1 MQQCQHWLCGTPA
14 VCSPTSRQ
22 WVSLLLG
29 FLSEE
34 ASVEVKM
41 QEPEL
46 IAKTLRAVLHP
57 FKSGVPLSELQSEY
71 KSLTG
76 EWIPFRHLGYGTL
89 EGYLESIPGVVRMEG
104 SKMGEVICH
113 AVACSETEPIAQLV
127 ARQRSSKRKTGRQVN
142 CQMRLK
148 NTSPVKLAGK
158 PKGTLRQPRS
168 LSVPEEGSKRP
179 VPRLPRSRGVACGV
193 VKPTVESARLALS
206 PAAGSGSPKETP
218 MQRHVTVVNR
228 PEKRLT
234 VPPRFQKELQVHL
247 SRSSSIDSNDNL
259 NTSTAETHTVASG
272 PSAAPVSEVQG
283 RIKEILSKC
292 SSGVWVSKMPQ
303 IYREMYWEELST
315 AVLRQ
320 LENWPHVC
328 TVEKVHRG
336 DQMDGLLYPAKKIT
350 PIAKSDTEQHKASQ
364 NVTSSKA
371 DPLLKPNMESTP
383 ASLSSDFKQKI
394 VNILLKYSSGLWANA
409 LPKLY
414 QDTYQLK
421 FPEDVLNNLELLSD
435 ICIVDYVSEVP
446 KKAIL
451 YAKPQRCIDANLN
464 VTERVQRH
472 GAMKATAEQQYEESK
487 DHYPENITVPP
498 LTIPSEGSVSIMVL
512 ELKNTN
518 EVLIRYVGKDYSSAQ
533 EQMED
538 DMKAYY
544 SQNSKV
550 SLAQSLS
557 VGQLVA
563 VHAEED
569 AWLRARIISL
579 EDNRIKVCYVDH
591 GFSDFVESNS
601 LYKLQKQFHSL
612 PFQAAKC
619 KLAGL
624 EVFCDDPVLVKAV
637 ESQTCSKIF
646 AVEILE
652 KSDVPLLVLYDT
664 SGEDDIN
671 INATCLKALYDKSLE
686 LHLQVDALYT
696 HVRVTSVFSDG
707 SLYCQVPS
715 KGMSRLSEILQKL
728 EDYFHYKTSE
738 FNVSLPFCGK
748 ICLFPS
754 KGKWARV
761 EIRIIHTRR
770 ALDVQFMDTGTV
782 ATVKVSELKE
792 IPPQFLREVIA
803 IPPQALKCCLADLP
817 PNTGMWTPDAVLWLR
832 DTVMNCPEFSM
843 KVVKQDGSKGIVH
856 VYLFAPENFPD
867 MDHSINR
874 QIKNADLW
882 RHQKDVF
889 LSVTPSGTS
898 STKGTSDAVSAL
910 WLTSG
915 KLEKSLS
922 DSPREP
928 SSAVAMADMPP
939 PLPLLRTGELMDVYV
954 SVACHPGHFIIQPW
968 KELHNLEALMEEML
982 LYYSRAEEKPVN
994 IEKNKLYAAK
1004 IENQWYRVI
1013 IKGILRNGFLSVY
1026 ELDYGKHEF
1035 VSVEKVRPLVD
1046 AFRKLPFQAITAQ
1059 LAGVKSQQWSEEASI
1074 VFRNLVEKKPLVA
1087 QIQAV
1092 NESTNS
1098 WDRKIVTF
1106 LVDTSLPDTDI
1117 WIHDFVSESLVEFSK
1132 DD

>member
-1 MQQCQHWLCGTPA
+1 MHLW
-14 VCSPTSRQ
+14 
-22 WVSLLLG
+22 
-29 FLSEE
+29 
-34 ASVEVKM
+34 VKM

-57 FKSGVPLSELQSEY
+57 FKNGIPLSELQGEY

-76 EWIPFRHLGYGTL
+76 EWIPFRHLGHGTL

-104 SKMGEVICH
+104 NKIGEVICH
-113 AVACSETEPIAQLV
+113 AVACSETVPIAQLV
-127 ARQRSSKRKTGRQVN
+127 ARQRSSKRKMGRQVN

-148 NTSPVKLAGK
+148 NTSPVTLAGK

-168 LSVPEEGSKRP
+168 LSMPEEGSKRP
-179 VPRLPRSRGVACGV
+179 VPRPPRGRGVACGV
-193 VKPTVESARLALS
+193 VKPSMESARPALP
-206 PAAGSGSPKETP
+206 PATGSGPPKEIP

-228 PEKRLT
+228 SEKRLT

-259 NTSTAETHTVASG
+259 NTSIAETHTVASG
-272 PSAAPVSEVQG
+272 PSAAHVNEVQS

-336 DQMDGLLYPAKKIT
+336 DQMDGLLYPAKKIP
-350 PIAKSDTEQHKASQ
+350 PIAKSDTEQEKASE
-364 NVTSSKA
+364 NVTSSKV
-371 DPLLKPNMESTP
+371 DPLLKPNIDTRP
-383 ASLSSDFKQKI
+383 GSLSSDFKQKV

-414 QDTYQLK
+414 QDTYQVK
-421 FPEDVLNNLELLSD
+421 FPEDILNNLELLSD
-435 ICIVDYVSEVP
+435 VCVVDYVSEVP
-446 KKAIL
+446 RKAIL
-451 YAKPQRCIDANLN
+451 YAKPQRRIDENLN
-464 VTERVQRH
+464 VTEKVQRH
-472 GAMKATAEQQYEESK
+472 DGVKATAEQQCEESK
-487 DHYPENITVPP
+487 DQYPENITVPP
-498 LTIPSEGSVSIMVL
+498 LIIPSEGSVSVMVL

-544 SQNSKV
+544 SQNSTA

-569 AWLRARIISL
+569 AWLRARVISL

-591 GFSDFVESNS
+591 GFSEFVESNS
-601 LYKLQKQFHSL
+601 VYKLQKQFNSL

-624 EVFCDDPVLVKAV
+624 EVFCDDPVLVKTV

-652 KSDVPLLVLYDT
+652 KSDIPLLILYDT

-671 INATCLKALYDKSLE
+671 INATCLKALYDKSLA

-696 HVRVTSVFSDG
+696 NVRVTSVFSDG

-715 KGMSRLSEILQKL
+715 KGLSRLSEILQKL
-728 EDYFHYKTSE
+728 EDYFHYKTSD

-782 ATVKVSELKE
+782 ATVKVSELRE

-803 IPPQALKCCLADLP
+803 IPPQAIKCCLADLP

-843 KVVKQDGSKGIVH
+843 KVVKQDDSKGIAH

-882 RHQKDVF
+882 KHQKDVF
-889 LSVTPSGTS
+889 LSVSPSGTS
-898 STKGTSDAVSAL
+898 STKVTSDAVSAQQ
-910 WLTSG
+910 LTSG
-915 KLEKSLS
+915 RLEKSVS
-922 DSPREP
+922 DSAREP
-928 SSAVAMADMPP
+928 SSAVSTIDMPP
-939 PLPLLRTGELMDVYV
+939 PLPLSKTGELMDVYV
-954 SVACHPGHFIIQPW
+954 SVACHPGHFIVQPW
-968 KELHNLEALMEEML
+968 KELHNLEALMEEMI

-1013 IKGILRNGFLSVY
+1013 IKSILRNGFLSVY

-1035 VSVEKVRPLVD
+1035 VSIEKVQPLMD
-1046 AFRKLPFQAITAQ
+1046 TFRKLPFQAITAQ

-1117 WIHDFVSESLVEFSK
+1117 WIHDFVSQSLVEFSK

>member
-1 MQQCQHWLCGTPA
+1 
-14 VCSPTSRQ
+14 
-22 WVSLLLG
+22 
-29 FLSEE
+29 SE
-34 ASVEVKM
+34 K
-41 QEPEL
+41 
-46 IAKTLRAVLHP
+46 K
-57 FKSGVPLSELQSEY
+57 
-71 KSLTG
+71 
-76 EWIPFRHLGYGTL
+76 
-89 EGYLESIPGVVRMEG
+89 
-104 SKMGEVICH
+104 
-113 AVACSETEPIAQLV
+113 
-127 ARQRSSKRKTGRQVN
+127 
-142 CQMRLK
+142 
-148 NTSPVKLAGK
+148 
-158 PKGTLRQPRS
+158 
-168 LSVPEEGSKRP
+168 
-179 VPRLPRSRGVACGV
+179 
-193 VKPTVESARLALS
+193 
-206 PAAGSGSPKETP
+206 
-218 MQRHVTVVNR
+218 
-228 PEKRLT
+228 LT
-234 VPPRFQKELQVHL
+234 VSPRFQKELQVHL
-247 SRSSSIDSNDNL
+247 SRSSSTDSNDNL
-259 NTSTAETHTVASG
+259 NTSFMETRAVASG
-272 PSAAPVSEVQG
+272 PSAANISEVQS
-283 RIKEILSKC
+283 RIKKILNKC
-292 SSGVWVSKMPQ
+292 SGGVCLSKMPQ
-303 IYREMYWEELST
+303 MYWEMFQEELNTS
-315 AVLRQ
+315 VLHQ

-336 DQMDGLLYPAKKIT
+336 DPMQGLLYPARKT
-350 PIAKSDTEQHKASQ
+350 PPTAKSDTEQEKASQ

-371 DPLLKPNMESTP
+371 DPLLKPNMETMP
-383 ASLSSDFKQKI
+383 ASLSSDFKQKV
-394 VNILLKYSSGLWANA
+394 VNILLKYSNGLWANA

-414 QDTYQLK
+414 QDTYQVK
-421 FPEDVLNNLELLSD
+421 FPDDILNHLELLSD
-435 ICIVDYVSEVP
+435 VCVVDLSANR
-446 KKAIL
+446 KAIL
-451 YAKPQRCIDANLN
+451 YPKPQKRVDENLN
-464 VTERVQRH
+464 VTERVHRN
-472 GAMKATAEQQYEESK
+472 GNVRAAAEQHHEESK
-487 DHYPENITVPP
+487 NQYPENITVPP
-498 LTIPSEGSVSIMVL
+498 LIIPSEGSVSVMVI

-544 SQNSKV
+544 SQNSTV

-591 GFSDFVESNS
+591 GFNEFVESNS
-601 LYKLQKQFHSL
+601 VYKLQKQFHLL

-624 EVFCDDPVLVKAV
+624 EDFCDDPVLVKTV

-652 KSDVPLLVLYDT
+652 KSDIPLLVLYDT

-696 HVRVTSVFSDG
+696 NVRVTSVFSDG

-715 KGMSRLSEILQKL
+715 KGLSRLSEILQKV
-728 EDYFHYKTSE
+728 EDFFHYKTRASE

-770 ALDVQFMDTGTV
+770 ALDVQFVDTGTV
-782 ATVKVSELKE
+782 ATVKVSELRE

-803 IPPQALKCCLADLP
+803 IPPQAIKCCLADLP
-817 PNTGMWTPDAVLWLR
+817 PNTGMWTPDAVLCLR
-832 DTVMNCPEFSM
+832 DTVINYPEFSM
-843 KVVKQDGSKGIVH
+843 KVVKQDGSKGIAH
-856 VYLFAPENFPD
+856 IYLFAPENFPD

-882 RHQKDVF
+882 KHQKDVF

-898 STKGTSDAVSAL
+898 STKVTSDAVSAL
-910 WLTSG
+910 QLTSG
-915 KLEKSLS
+915 KLEKGFS
-922 DSPREP
+922 DSAREP
-928 SSAVAMADMPP
+928 ISAASATEMPP
-939 PLPLLRTGELMDVYV
+939 PLPLLKTGELMDVYV
-954 SVACHPGHFIIQPW
+954 SVACHPGHFIVQPW
-968 KELHNLEALMEEML
+968 KELHNLEALMEEMI
-982 LYYSRAEEKPVN
+982 LYYSRAEEKLVN
-994 IEKNKLYAAK
+994 VEKNKLYAAK
-1004 IENQWYRVI
+1004 IGNQWYRVI

-1035 VSVEKVRPLVD
+1035 VSIEKVQPLMD

-1059 LAGVKSQQWSEEASI
+1059 LAGVENQQWSEEASI

-1092 NESTNS
+1092 NESTNP
-1098 WDRKIVTF
+1098 WDRKVVTF
-1106 LVDTSLPDTDI
+1106 LVDTSLPDTDV

>member
-1 MQQCQHWLCGTPA
+1 
-14 VCSPTSRQ
+14 
-22 WVSLLLG
+22 
-29 FLSEE
+29 
-34 ASVEVKM
+34 M

-57 FKSGVPLSELQSEY
+57 FKSGVPLSELQGEY

-168 LSVPEEGSKRP
+168 LNVPEEGSKRP
-179 VPRLPRSRGVACGV
+179 VPRLPRGRGVAGGM
-193 VKPTVESARLALS
+193 VKPSAESARLALS
-206 PAAGSGSPKETP
+206 PAAGSGPPKEMP

-247 SRSSSIDSNDNL
+247 SRSSSVDSNDNL
-259 NTSTAETHTVASG
+259 NTSTAETHTVDSG
-272 PSAAPVSEVQG
+272 PSAAPVNEVQG

-336 DQMDGLLYPAKKIT
+336 DQVDGLLYPAEKIT
-350 PIAKSDTEQHKASQ
+350 PIAKSDTEQHKESQ

-371 DPLLKPNMESTP
+371 YPLLKPSMESTP

-414 QDTYQLK
+414 QDTYQVK
-421 FPEDVLNNLELLSD
+421 FPEDILNNLELLSD

-451 YAKPQRCIDANLN
+451 YAKPQRYIDANLN

-472 GAMKATAEQQYEESK
+472 GGVKATAEQQYEESK
-487 DHYPENITVPP
+487 DHYPENTTVPP

-569 AWLRARIISL
+569 AWLRARIIFL

-601 LYKLQKQFHSL
+601 VYKLQKQFHSL

-637 ESQTCSKIF
+637 ELQTCSKIF

-671 INATCLKALYDKSLE
+671 INATCLKSLYDKSLE

-728 EDYFHYKTSE
+728 EDYFRYKTSE

-782 ATVKVSELKE
+782 ATVKVSELRE

-803 IPPQALKCCLADLP
+803 VPPQALKCCLADLP
-817 PNTGMWTPDAVLWLR
+817 PDTGMWTPDAVLWLR

-843 KVVKQDGSKGIVH
+843 KVVKQDGSKGIAH
-856 VYLFAPENFPD
+856 VYLFAPENFPG

-898 STKGTSDAVSAL
+898 SPKVTSDAVSTL
-910 WLTSG
+910 RVTSG
-915 KLEKSLS
+915 RLEKSFS

-928 SSAVAMADMPP
+928 SSAVSVTDMPP
-939 PLPLLRTGELMDVYV
+939 PLPLLKTGELMDVYV

-1004 IENQWYRVI
+1004 IENQWYRVV

-1046 AFRKLPFQAITAQ
+1046 TFRKLPFQAITAQ

>member
-1 MQQCQHWLCGTPA
+1 VGWRRALLTA
-14 VCSPTSRQ
+14 TSAN
-22 WVSLLLG
+22 SL
-29 FLSEE
+29 
-34 ASVEVKM
+34 
-41 QEPEL
+41 
-46 IAKTLRAVLHP
+46 
-57 FKSGVPLSELQSEY
+57 
-71 KSLTG
+71 
-76 EWIPFRHLGYGTL
+76 
-89 EGYLESIPGVVRMEG
+89 
-104 SKMGEVICH
+104 
-113 AVACSETEPIAQLV
+113 
-127 ARQRSSKRKTGRQVN
+127 
-142 CQMRLK
+142 
-148 NTSPVKLAGK
+148 GK
-158 PKGTLRQPRS
+158 PKGTLRQPRP
-168 LSVPEEGSKRP
+168 LSMPEEGSKRP
-179 VPRLPRSRGVACGV
+179 VPRPPRGRGVACGV
-193 VKPTVESARLALS
+193 VKPSTESARSALL
-206 PAAGSGSPKETP
+206 PAAGSGPSKEVP

-228 PEKRLT
+228 SVCERVSEKRLT

-259 NTSTAETHTVASG
+259 NTSIVETHTVASG
-272 PSAAPVSEVQG
+272 PSAAHINEVQS
-283 RIKEILSKC
+283 RIKELLSKC

-303 IYREMYWEELST
+303 IYREMYWEELNT

-336 DQMDGLLYPAKKIT
+336 DQMDGLLYPAKKIPPT
-350 PIAKSDTEQHKASQ
+350 AKSDIDQEKASQ
-364 NVTSSKA
+364 NATSSKV
-371 DPLLKPNMESTP
+371 DPLLKPDVETTP
-383 ASLSSDFKQKI
+383 ALLSSDFKQKV
-394 VNILLKYSSGLWANA
+394 VNILVKYSSGLWANA

-414 QDTYQLK
+414 EDTYRVK
-421 FPEDVLNNLELLSD
+421 FPEDILNNLDLLSD
-435 ICIVDYVSEVP
+435 VCIVDYVSEVP
-446 KKAIL
+446 RKAIL
-451 YAKPQRCIDANLN
+451 YAKPQIDENLN
-464 VTERVQRH
+464 VTENVQRRD
-472 GAMKATAEQQYEESK
+472 GVKATAEQQYEKSK
-487 DHYPENITVPP
+487 DQYPENITVPP
-498 LTIPSEGSVSIMVL
+498 LIIPSEGSVSVMVL

-518 EVLIRYVGKDYSSAQ
+518 ELHPNSYGVFFVKYCRYVGKDYSCAQ
-533 EQMED
+533 EKMED

-544 SQNSKV
+544 SQNSTV
-550 SLAQSLS
+550 SLAQSLR

-579 EDNRIKVCYVDH
+579 EDNRIKA
-591 GFSDFVESNS
+591 SNYFFWHLEKDLKQS
-601 LYKLQKQFHSL
+601 CNSVYKLQKQFTLL

-624 EVFCDDPVLVKAV
+624 EVFCDDPVLVKTV
-637 ESQTCSKIF
+637 ESQTWSKIF

-652 KSDVPLLVLYDT
+652 KSDIPLLVLYDT

-696 HVRVTSVFSDG
+696 NVRVTSVFSDG

-715 KGMSRLSEILQKL
+715 KGLSRLSEVLQKL
-728 EDYFHYKTSE
+728 EDYFHCKQTSE

-782 ATVKVSELKE
+782 GTVKVSELRE

-803 IPPQALKCCLADLP
+803 IPPQAIKCCLADLP

-843 KVVKQDGSKGIVH
+843 KVNSKQDGSKGIAH
-856 VYLFAPENFPD
+856 IYLFAAENFPD
-867 MDHSINR
+867 MDHSVNR

-882 RHQKDVF
+882 KHQKDVF

-898 STKGTSDAVSAL
+898 STKVTSDAVSAL
-910 WLTSG
+910 RLTSG
-915 KLEKSLS
+915 RLEKNFS
-922 DSPREP
+922 DSAREP
-928 SSAVAMADMPP
+928 SSAVSTIDMPP
-939 PLPLLRTGELMDVYV
+939 PLPLSKTGELMDVYV
-954 SVACHPGHFIIQPW
+954 SVACHPGHFIVQPW
-968 KELHNLEALMEEML
+968 KELHNLEALMEEMI
-982 LYYSRAEEKPVN
+982 LYYSRADEKPVN

-1035 VSVEKVRPLVD
+1035 VSIEKVQPLMD
-1046 AFRKLPFQAITAQ
+1046 TFRKLPFQAVTAQ

-1098 WDRKIVTF
+1098 WDRKIETF

-1117 WIHDFVSESLVEFSK
+1117 WIHDFVSQSLVEFSK

>member
-1 MQQCQHWLCGTPA
+1 
-14 VCSPTSRQ
+14 S
-22 WVSLLLG
+22 
-29 FLSEE
+29 
-34 ASVEVKM
+34 
-41 QEPEL
+41 
-46 IAKTLRAVLHP
+46 
-57 FKSGVPLSELQSEY
+57 
-71 KSLTG
+71 
-76 EWIPFRHLGYGTL
+76 
-89 EGYLESIPGVVRMEG
+89 
-104 SKMGEVICH
+104 
-113 AVACSETEPIAQLV
+113 
-127 ARQRSSKRKTGRQVN
+127 
-142 CQMRLK
+142 
-148 NTSPVKLAGK
+148 
-158 PKGTLRQPRS
+158 
-168 LSVPEEGSKRP
+168 
-179 VPRLPRSRGVACGV
+179 
-193 VKPTVESARLALS
+193 
-206 PAAGSGSPKETP
+206 
-218 MQRHVTVVNR
+218 
-228 PEKRLT
+228 EKRLT

-247 SRSSSIDSNDNL
+247 SRSSSVDSNDNL
-259 NTSTAETHTVASG
+259 NTSVAESHTAAPG
-272 PSAAPVSEVQG
+272 PSAATISEVQS

-292 SSGVWVSKMPQ
+292 SSGVWMSKMPQ
-303 IYREMYWEELST
+303 VYREMYWEELST
-315 AVLRQ
+315 TVLRQ

-336 DQMDGLLYPAKKIT
+336 DQMDGLLYPAKKI
-350 PIAKSDTEQHKASQ
+350 PPVAKSDTEQEKASQ

-371 DPLLKPNMESTP
+371 DPLLKPATGTTP
-383 ASLSSDFKQKI
+383 ASLSSDFKQKV

-414 QDTYQLK
+414 QDTYQVK
-421 FPEDVLNNLELLSD
+421 FPEDILNNLELLSD
-435 ICIVDYVSEVP
+435 VCVVDYVSEVP
-446 KKAIL
+446 RKAIL
-451 YAKPQRCIDANLN
+451 YAKPQRRVDESLN
-464 VTERVQRH
+464 VAEKVQRH
-472 GAMKATAEQQYEESK
+472 DGVKAAAEQQFEESK
-487 DHYPENITVPP
+487 DQYPENITVPP
-498 LTIPSEGSVSIMVL
+498 LIIPSEGSVSVMVL

-518 EVLIRYVGKDYSSAQ
+518 ELHPNCCVFGVFLFVKHCRYVGKDYSSAQ

-544 SQNSKV
+544 TQNSAV

-579 EDNRIKVCYVDH
+579 EDDRIKASNYYFWQMEKGLKQSCQFLNVYYVDH
-591 GFSDFVESNS
+591 GFSEFVESNS
-601 LYKLQKQFHSL
+601 VYRLQKQFYLL

-624 EVFCDDPVLVKAV
+624 EVFCDDPALVKTV

-652 KSDVPLLVLYDT
+652 KSDIPLLVLYDT

-686 LHLQVDALYT
+686 LHLQVDSLYT
-696 HVRVTSVFSDG
+696 NVRVTSVFSDG

-715 KGMSRLSEILQKL
+715 KGLSRLSEIVQKI
-728 EDYFHYKTSE
+728 EDYFHYKQASE
-738 FNVSLPFCGK
+738 FNISLPFCGK

-782 ATVKVSELKE
+782 ATVKVSELRE

-803 IPPQALKCCLADLP
+803 IPPQAIKCCLADLP

-843 KVVKQDGSKGIVH
+843 KVVKQDGSKGIAH
-856 VYLFAPENFPD
+856 IYLFAPENFPD
-867 MDHSINR
+867 MERSVNR

-882 RHQKDVF
+882 KHQKDVF

-898 STKGTSDAVSAL
+898 STKVASDAVSPL
-910 WLTSG
+910 RLTSG
-915 KLEKSLS
+915 KLEKNFS
-922 DSPREP
+922 DSAKEP
-928 SSAVAMADMPP
+928 SSAASTTDMPP
-939 PLPLLRTGELMDVYV
+939 PLPLSKTGELMDVYV
-954 SVACHPGHFIIQPW
+954 SVACHPGHFTVQPW
-968 KELHNLEALMEEML
+968 KELHNLEALMEEMI

-994 IEKNKLYAAK
+994 VEKNKLYAAK
-1004 IENQWYRVI
+1004 IGNQWYRVI
-1013 IKGILRNGFLSVY
+1013 IKGILKNGLLSVY
-1026 ELDYGKHEF
+1026 ELDYGKHEL
-1035 VSVEKVRPLVD
+1035 VSIEKVQPLMD
-1046 AFRKLPFQAITAQ
+1046 TFRKLPFQAITAQ
-1059 LAGVKSQQWSEEASI
+1059 LAGVKNQQWSEEASI

-1106 LVDTSLPDTDI
+1106 LVDTSLPETDI
-1117 WIHDFVSESLVEFSK
+1117 WIHDFVSQSLVEFSK

>member
-1 MQQCQHWLCGTPA
+1 
-14 VCSPTSRQ
+14 
-22 WVSLLLG
+22 
-29 FLSEE
+29 
-34 ASVEVKM
+34 M

-46 IAKTLRAVLHP
+46 IAKTLRAVLTP
-57 FKSGVPLSELQSEY
+57 FKSGIPLSELQGEY
-71 KSLTG
+71 KSVTG
-76 EWIPFRHLGYGTL
+76 EWIPFRHLGHGTL
-89 EGYLESIPGVVRMEG
+89 EGYLESIPEVVRMEEN
-104 SKMGEVICH
+104 KTGEVICH
-113 AVACSETEPIAQLV
+113 AVACSETVRIAQLV
-127 ARQRSSKRKTGRQVN
+127 AQQRSSKRKTGRQVN

-148 NTSPVKLAGK
+148 NTSPVTLAGK

-179 VPRLPRSRGVACGV
+179 APRPPRSRGVACGV
-193 VKPTVESARLALS
+193 AKPSAESAQSALP
-206 PAAGSGSPKETP
+206 PAAGSGPSKEIP

-259 NTSTAETHTVASG
+259 NTPVAETHTVASR
-272 PSAAPVSEVQG
+272 PSAAHISEVQN
-283 RIKEILSKC
+283 RVKEILSKY

-303 IYREMYWEELST
+303 IYSDMYWEELST
-315 AVLRQ
+315 AVLCQ

-328 TVEKVHRG
+328 RVEKVHRG
-336 DQMDGLLYPAKKIT
+336 DQLDRLLYPAVKT
-350 PIAKSDTEQHKASQ
+350 PAKPKSDTYQEKAPQ
-364 NVTSSKA
+364 NVTSSKV
-371 DPLLKPNMESTP
+371 DPLLKPNTETMP
-383 ASLSSDFKQKI
+383 ASLSSDFKQKV
-394 VNILLKYSSGLWANA
+394 VNILLKYSNGLWANA

-414 QDTYQLK
+414 QDTYQAK
-421 FPEDVLNNLELLSD
+421 FPEDILNNLELLSD
-435 ICIVDYVSEVP
+435 VCIVDYVSEVP
-446 KKAIL
+446 RKAIL
-451 YAKPQRCIDANLN
+451 YAKPQRRTEENLI
-464 VTERVQRH
+464 VTEKVQRH
-472 GAMKATAEQQYEESK
+472 DGVKAAAELQYEESK
-487 DHYPENITVPP
+487 DQYPENITVPP
-498 LTIPSEGSVSIMVL
+498 LIIPSEGSVSVMVL

-538 DMKAYY
+538 DMKAFY
-544 SQNSKV
+544 SQNSTV
-550 SLAQSLS
+550 SRAQSLS
-557 VGQLVA
+557 IGQFVA

-569 AWLRARIISL
+569 AWLRARILSL
-579 EDNRIKVCYVDH
+579 EDNRVKVCYVDH
-591 GFSDFVESNS
+591 GFTEFVESNS
-601 LYKLQKQFHSL
+601 VYKLQKQFHSL

-624 EVFCDDPVLVKAV
+624 EVFCDDPVLVKTV

-646 AVEILE
+646 AVEMLE
-652 KSDVPLLVLYDT
+652 KSDIPRLVLYDT

-696 HVRVTSVFSDG
+696 NVRVTSVFSDG

-715 KGMSRLSEILQKL
+715 KGLSRLSEILQKL
-728 EDYFHYKTSE
+728 EDYFHYKTPE
-738 FNVSLPFCGK
+738 LNVSLPFCGK

-803 IPPQALKCCLADLP
+803 IPPQAIKCCLADLP

-832 DTVMNCPEFSM
+832 GTVMNCPEFSM
-843 KVVKQDGSKGIVH
+843 KVAKQDGSKGITH
-856 VYLFAPENFPD
+856 IYLFAPENFPD

-874 QIKNADLW
+874 QIKKADLW
-882 RHQKDVF
+882 KHQKDVF
-889 LSVTPSGTS
+889 LSAAPSGTT

-910 WLTSG
+910 QLSSG
-915 KLEKSLS
+915 RLEKSFS
-922 DSPREP
+922 DSAREP
-928 SSAVAMADMPP
+928 SSAVSSIDMPP
-939 PLPLLRTGELMDVYV
+939 PLPLSKTGELMDVYV
-954 SVACHPGHFIIQPW
+954 SVACHPGHFIVQPW
-968 KELHNLEALMEEML
+968 KELHNLEALMEEMIL
-982 LYYSRAEEKPVN
+982 HYSRAEEKPVN

-1035 VSVEKVRPLVD
+1035 VSIEKVQPLTD
-1046 AFRKLPFQAITAQ
+1046 TFRKLPFQAIAAQ

-1106 LVDTSLPDTDI
+1106 LVDTSHPDTDI
-1117 WIHDFVSESLVEFSK
+1117 WIHDFVSQSFVEFSK
-1132 DD
+1132 DA

>member
-1 MQQCQHWLCGTPA
+1 LSHHGFKRSCKFTCPEALPQIQM
-14 VCSPTSRQ
+14 VCLPIKKI
-22 WVSLLLG
+22 
-29 FLSEE
+29 F
-34 ASVEVKM
+34 
-41 QEPEL
+41 
-46 IAKTLRAVLHP
+46 
-57 FKSGVPLSELQSEY
+57 FC
-71 KSLTG
+71 LT
-76 EWIPFRHLGYGTL
+76 
-89 EGYLESIPGVVRMEG
+89 
-104 SKMGEVICH
+104 
-113 AVACSETEPIAQLV
+113 
-127 ARQRSSKRKTGRQVN
+127 
-142 CQMRLK
+142 
-148 NTSPVKLAGK
+148 
-158 PKGTLRQPRS
+158 
-168 LSVPEEGSKRP
+168 
-179 VPRLPRSRGVACGV
+179 
-193 VKPTVESARLALS
+193 
-206 PAAGSGSPKETP
+206 
-218 MQRHVTVVNR
+218 
-228 PEKRLT
+228 
-234 VPPRFQKELQVHL
+234 
-247 SRSSSIDSNDNL
+247 DNL
-259 NTSTAETHTVASG
+259 NISVAETHTVASG
-272 PSAAPVSEVQG
+272 PSSAHVNEVQS

-328 TVEKVHRG
+328 TVEKVRRG
-336 DQMDGLLYPAKKIT
+336 DQMDGLLYPAKKT
-350 PIAKSDTEQHKASQ
+350 PVAKSDTEQEKASQ
-364 NVTSSKA
+364 NVTSSKV
-371 DPLLKPNMESTP
+371 DPLLKPNMETTP
-383 ASLSSDFKQKI
+383 ASLSSDFKQKV

-414 QDTYQLK
+414 QDTYQVK
-421 FPEDVLNNLELLSD
+421 FPEDILNNLELLSD
-435 ICIVDYVSEVP
+435 VCIVDYVSEVP
-446 KKAIL
+446 RKAIL
-451 YAKPQRCIDANLN
+451 YAKPQRRVDENLN
-464 VTERVQRH
+464 VTEKVQRH
-472 GAMKATAEQQYEESK
+472 DGVKATAEQQYEESK
-487 DHYPENITVPP
+487 DQYPENITVPP
-498 LTIPSEGSVSIMVL
+498 LIIPSEGSVSVMVL

-518 EVLIRYVGKDYSSAQ
+518 EVLIRQYVGKDYSSAQ

-538 DMKAYY
+538 DMKVYY
-544 SQNSKV
+544 SQNSTA

-579 EDNRIKVCYVDH
+579 EDNRIKASNYFFWHLEKDLKLLHKRYVC
-591 GFSDFVESNS
+591 
-601 LYKLQKQFHSL
+601 LT
-612 PFQAAKC
+612 
-619 KLAGL
+619 GL
-624 EVFCDDPVLVKAV
+624 EVFCDDPVLIKTV

-652 KSDVPLLVLYDT
+652 KSDIPLLVLYDT

-696 HVRVTSVFSDG
+696 NVRVTSVFSDG

-715 KGMSRLSEILQKL
+715 KGLSRLSEILQKL
-728 EDYFHYKTSE
+728 EDYFHYKQTSE
-738 FNVSLPFCGK
+738 FNVLLPFCGK

-782 ATVKVSELKE
+782 ATVKVSELRE

-803 IPPQALKCCLADLP
+803 IPPQAIKCCLADLP

-843 KVVKQDGSKGIVH
+843 KVVKQDGSKGIAH

-867 MDHSINR
+867 MDHSVNR

-882 RHQKDVF
+882 KHQKDVF

-898 STKGTSDAVSAL
+898 SAKVTSDAVSAL
-910 WLTSG
+910 RLTSG
-915 KLEKSLS
+915 RLEKSFS
-922 DSPREP
+922 DSAREP
-928 SSAVAMADMPP
+928 SSAVSTIDMPP
-939 PLPLLRTGELMDVYV
+939 PLPLSKTGELMDVYV
-954 SVACHPGHFIIQPW
+954 SVACHPGHFIVQPW
-968 KELHNLEALMEEML
+968 KELHNLEALMEEMI

-1035 VSVEKVRPLVD
+1035 VSIEKVQPLMD
-1046 AFRKLPFQAITAQ
+1046 TFRKLPFQAITAQ

-1117 WIHDFVSESLVEFSK
+1117 WIHDFVSQSLVEFSK

>member
-1 MQQCQHWLCGTPA
+1 
-14 VCSPTSRQ
+14 
-22 WVSLLLG
+22 
-29 FLSEE
+29 
-34 ASVEVKM
+34 M

-46 IAKTLRAVLHP
+46 VAKTLRAVLHA
-57 FKSGVPLSELQSEY
+57 FKNGVRLSDLQSEY
-71 KSLTG
+71 RSLTN
-76 EWIPFRHLGYGTL
+76 ELIPFRHLGYDTL
-89 EGYLESIPGVVRMEG
+89 EAYLESIPGVVRMEEN
-104 SKMGEVICH
+104 KMGEVICH
-113 AVACSETEPIAQLV
+113 AVSCSETVRVAQLV
-127 ARQRSSKRKTGRQVN
+127 ARQRSSKKKTVRQVN

-148 NTSPVKLAGK
+148 NTSPVTASANPLGK

-168 LSVPEEGSKRP
+168 LSIPEEGSKKP
-179 VPRLPRSRGVACGV
+179 VPRLPRGREVACGS
-193 VKPTVESARLALS
+193 VKPAVEGARSALPS
-206 PAAGSGSPKETP
+206 SAGSGLSKEIP

-228 PEKRLT
+228 SVCACVSEKRLT

-247 SRSSSIDSNDNL
+247 SRSSSTESSDSL
-259 NTSTAETHTVASG
+259 NTSTAETHAVAPGS
-272 PSAAPVSEVQG
+272 SAADVNELQS
-283 RIKEILSKC
+283 RIKELLSKY
-292 SSGVWVSKMPQ
+292 SSGVRVSKMPQ
-303 IYREMYWEELST
+303 IYREMYWEDLST
-315 AVLRQ
+315 DVLYQ

-328 TVEKVHRG
+328 TVEKIHRG
-336 DQMDGLLYPAKKIT
+336 DQIDGLLYPAKKV
-350 PIAKSDTEQHKASQ
+350 PPVARSDTEQEKASQ
-364 NVTSSKA
+364 NVTSSKT
-371 DPLLKPNMESTP
+371 DPLLKPNMETMP
-383 ASLSSDFKQKI
+383 ASLSSDFKEK
-394 VNILLKYSSGLWANA
+394 VVGILLKYSSGLWAHA
-409 LPKLY
+409 LPKVY
-414 QDTYQLK
+414 QDTYQVK
-421 FPEDVLNNLELLSD
+421 FPEDILNNLELLSD
-435 ICIVDYVSEVP
+435 VCVVDYVSEVP
-446 KKAIL
+446 RKAIL
-451 YAKPQRCIDANLN
+451 YAKPQRCIDEKLN
-464 VTERVQRH
+464 VTEKVQRH
-472 GAMKATAEQQYEESK
+472 NGVKATAEQQYEESK
-487 DHYPENITVPP
+487 DHYQENITIPSLIV
-498 LTIPSEGSVSIMVL
+498 PSEGSVSLMVL

-518 EVLIRYVGKDYSSAQ
+518 ELHPDSCGGFHFVIYCRYVGKDYSAAQ

-544 SQNSKV
+544 SQNSTV
-550 SLAQSLS
+550 SPAQSLS

-579 EDNRIKVCYVDH
+579 EDNRIKASNYLFWHLEKELKQAGFLDTRVC
-591 GFSDFVESNS
+591 
-601 LYKLQKQFHSL
+601 KLQKQFCSL

-624 EVFCDDPVLVKAV
+624 EAFCDDPVLVKAV
-637 ESQTCSKIF
+637 ELQTCFKIF

-652 KSDVPLLVLYDT
+652 KSDIPLLVLYDT

-696 HVRVTSVFSDG
+696 NVRVTSVFSDG

-715 KGMSRLSEILQKL
+715 KGLSRLSEILQKL
-728 EDYFHYKTSE
+728 EDYFLHKQTSE
-738 FNVSLPFCGK
+738 FNVLLPFCGK

-761 EIRIIHTRR
+761 EIKIIHTRR
-770 ALDVQFMDTGTV
+770 ALDVHFMDIGTV

-843 KVVKQDGSKGIVH
+843 KVIKQDGSKGIAH
-856 VYLFAPENFPD
+856 IYLFAPDNFPD
-867 MDHSINR
+867 TDRSINR

-882 RHQKDVF
+882 KHQKDVF

-898 STKGTSDAVSAL
+898 STKAISDTVSAL
-910 WLTSG
+910 QLGGG
-915 KLEKSLS
+915 KLEKSFT
-922 DSPREP
+922 DSAREP
-928 SSAVAMADMPP
+928 SSAVSTTDTPP
-939 PLPLLRTGELMDVYV
+939 PLPLPKPGELMDIYV
-954 SVACHPGHFIIQPW
+954 SVACHPGHFIVQPW
-968 KELHNLEALMEEML
+968 NELNNLYALMEEMI

-1004 IENQWYRVI
+1004 IGDEWYRVI

-1035 VSVEKVRPLVD
+1035 VSIRKVQPLLD
-1046 AFRKLPFQAITAQ
+1046 TFRRLPFQAITAQ
-1059 LAGVKSQQWSEEASI
+1059 LAGVKNQQWSEEASI
-1074 VFRNLVEKKPLVA
+1074 VFRNLVEKKPFVA

-1092 NESTNS
+1092 NDSTNS

-1106 LVDTSLPDTDI
+1106 LVDTSLPHIDT
-1117 WIHDFVSESLVEFSK
+1117 WIHDFVSQSLVEFSK
-1132 DD
+1132 GD

>member
-1 MQQCQHWLCGTPA
+1 
-14 VCSPTSRQ
+14 
-22 WVSLLLG
+22 
-29 FLSEE
+29 
-34 ASVEVKM
+34 M

-57 FKSGVPLSELQSEY
+57 FKNGVPLSELQGEY

-76 EWIPFRHLGYGTL
+76 EWIPFRHLGHGTL
-89 EGYLESIPGVVRMEG
+89 EGYLESIPAVVRMEEN
-104 SKMGEVICH
+104 KMGQVICH
-113 AVACSETEPIAQLV
+113 AVACSETVPIAQLV
-127 ARQRSSKRKTGRQVN
+127 ARQRSSKKKMGRQVN

-148 NTSPVKLAGK
+148 NTSPVTLAGK
-158 PKGTLRQPRS
+158 AQG
-168 LSVPEEGSKRP
+168 
-179 VPRLPRSRGVACGV
+179 SRGGLSSAQCRGTVTALVLLATLLGTPARVLLAAWAPWAHCWLLPSRPSPSTPRPFPTRPFPAALPQPVALRGAGV
-193 VKPTVESARLALS
+193 TQGQDPALS
-206 PAAGSGSPKETP
+206 PADP
-218 MQRHVTVVNR
+218 
-228 PEKRLT
+228 
-234 VPPRFQKELQVHL
+234 
-247 SRSSSIDSNDNL
+247 
-259 NTSTAETHTVASG
+259 HTTGLG
-272 PSAAPVSEVQG
+272 PSLQPAQ
-283 RIKEILSKC
+283 
-292 SSGVWVSKMPQ
+292 
-303 IYREMYWEELST
+303 
-315 AVLRQ
+315 
-320 LENWPHVC
+320 
-328 TVEKVHRG
+328 VEKVHRG
-336 DQMDGLLYPAKKIT
+336 DQIDGLLYPAKKT
-350 PIAKSDTEQHKASQ
+350 PPTAKSDTEQEKASQ
-364 NVTSSKA
+364 NT
-371 DPLLKPNMESTP
+371 TP
-383 ASLSSDFKQKI
+383 TSLSKDFKQKV

-414 QDTYQLK
+414 QDTYEVK
-421 FPEDVLNNLELLSD
+421 FPEDILNNLELLSD
-435 ICIVDYVSEVP
+435 VCVVDYVSEVP
-446 KKAIL
+446 RKAIL
-451 YAKPQRCIDANLN
+451 YAKPQRHVDENLN
-464 VTERVQRH
+464 VTEKVQRH
-472 GAMKATAEQQYEESK
+472 DGVKATAEQQYEESK
-487 DHYPENITVPP
+487 DQYPENITVPP
-498 LTIPSEGSVSIMVL
+498 LIIPSEGSVSVIVL

-544 SQNSKV
+544 SQNSTV
-550 SLAQSLS
+550 SVAQSLS

-591 GFSDFVESNS
+591 GFSEFVDNNS
-601 LYKLQKQFHSL
+601 VYKLQKQFHSL

-624 EVFCDDPVLVKAV
+624 EVFCDDPVLVKTV
-637 ESQTCSKIF
+637 ESQTFSKIF

-652 KSDVPLLVLYDT
+652 KSDIPLLVLYDT

-696 HVRVTSVFSDG
+696 NVRVTSVFSDG
-707 SLYCQVPS
+707 SLYCQVPC
-715 KGMSRLSEILQKL
+715 KGLSRLTEILQKV
-728 EDYFHYKTSE
+728 EDYFLYKQTSE

-782 ATVKVSELKE
+782 GTVKVSELRE

-832 DTVMNCPEFSM
+832 ETVMNCPEFSM
-843 KVVKQDGSKGIVH
+843 KVVKQDSAKGIAH

-867 MDHSINR
+867 VDRSINR

-882 RHQKDVF
+882 KHQKDVF
-889 LSVTPSGTS
+889 LSVTPSETS
-898 STKGTSDAVSAL
+898 TTKVTSDAVSAL
-910 WLTSG
+910 RLTTG
-915 KLEKSLS
+915 RLEKSFS
-922 DSPREP
+922 DPAREP
-928 SSAVAMADMPP
+928 SSAVSTIDMPP
-939 PLPLLRTGELMDVYV
+939 PLPLSKTGELMDVYV
-954 SVACHPGHFIIQPW
+954 SVACHPGHFIVQPW
-968 KELHNLEALMEEML
+968 KELHNLEALMEEMI

-1004 IENQWYRVI
+1004 IENQWYRVV

-1035 VSVEKVRPLVD
+1035 VSIEKVQPLMD
-1046 AFRKLPFQAITAQ
+1046 TFRKLPFQAITAQ

-1117 WIHDFVSESLVEFSK
+1117 WIHDFVSQSLVEFSK

>member
-1 MQQCQHWLCGTPA
+1 
-14 VCSPTSRQ
+14 
-22 WVSLLLG
+22 
-29 FLSEE
+29 
-34 ASVEVKM
+34 M

-57 FKSGVPLSELQSEY
+57 FKSGVPLSELQGEY

-179 VPRLPRSRGVACGV
+179 VPRLPRSRGVAGGM
-193 VKPTVESARLALS
+193 VKPNVETARLALS
-206 PAAGSGSPKETP
+206 PAAGSGPPKEMP
-218 MQRHVTVVNR
+218 MQRHVTVVSR

-247 SRSSSIDSNDNL
+247 SRSSSVDSNDNL
-259 NTSTAETHTVASG
+259 NTSTVETHTVASG
-272 PSAAPVSEVQG
+272 PSAAPVNEVQG

-303 IYREMYWEELST
+303 IYRETYWEELST

-336 DQMDGLLYPAKKIT
+336 DQVDGLLYPAEKIT
-350 PIAKSDTEQHKASQ
+350 PIAKSDIEQHKASQ
-364 NVTSSKA
+364 NATSSKA
-371 DPLLKPNMESTP
+371 DPLLKPSMESTP
-383 ASLSSDFKQKI
+383 ASFSSDFKQKI

-414 QDTYQLK
+414 QDTYRVK
-421 FPEDVLNNLELLSD
+421 FPEDILNNLELLSD

-451 YAKPQRCIDANLN
+451 YAKPQRFIDANLN

-472 GAMKATAEQQYEESK
+472 GGMKATAEQQYEESK
-487 DHYPENITVPP
+487 DHYPENMTVPP

-601 LYKLQKQFHSL
+601 VYKLQKQFYSL

-637 ESQTCSKIF
+637 ELQTCSKIF

-652 KSDVPLLVLYDT
+652 KTDIPLLVLYDT

-671 INATCLKALYDKSLE
+671 INATCLKSLYDKSLE

-728 EDYFHYKTSE
+728 EDYFRYKQTSE

-782 ATVKVSELKE
+782 ATVKVSELRE

-843 KVVKQDGSKGIVH
+843 KVVKQDGLKGIAH

-889 LSVTPSGTS
+889 LSVTPSGPS
-898 STKGTSDAVSAL
+898 SPKMTSDAVSAL
-910 WLTSG
+910 RVTSG
-915 KLEKSLS
+915 RLDKSFS

-928 SSAVAMADMPP
+928 SSAVSMTDMPP
-939 PLPLLRTGELMDVYV
+939 PLPLLKTGELMDVYV

-982 LYYSRAEEKPVN
+982 LYYSRSEEKPVN

-1004 IENQWYRVI
+1004 IENQSEKPAVVRR
-1013 IKGILRNGFLSVY
+1013 GIDS
-1026 ELDYGKHEF
+1026 
-1035 VSVEKVRPLVD
+1035 
-1046 AFRKLPFQAITAQ
+1046 
-1059 LAGVKSQQWSEEASI
+1059 
-1074 VFRNLVEKKPLVA
+1074 
-1087 QIQAV
+1087 
-1092 NESTNS
+1092 
-1098 WDRKIVTF
+1098 
-1106 LVDTSLPDTDI
+1106 
-1117 WIHDFVSESLVEFSK
+1117 VSESCREETLGGTNTGS
-1132 DD
+1132 

>member
-1 MQQCQHWLCGTPA
+1 
-14 VCSPTSRQ
+14 
-22 WVSLLLG
+22 
-29 FLSEE
+29 
-34 ASVEVKM
+34 M

-46 IAKTLRAVLHP
+46 TAKALRAVLHS
-57 FKSGVPLSELQSEY
+57 FKNGVPLSELQSEY

-76 EWIPFRHLGYGTL
+76 EWIPFRHLGHDTL
-89 EGYLESIPGVVRMEG
+89 EGYLESIPGVIRMEG
-104 SKMGEVICH
+104 NKMGEIVCH
-113 AVACSETEPIAQLV
+113 AVACSETAPIAQLV
-127 ARQRSSKRKTGRQVN
+127 ARQRSYKRKMGRQVN

-148 NTSPVKLAGK
+148 NTSPVTLAGK
-158 PKGTLRQPRS
+158 PKGNLRQPKS
-168 LSVPEEGSKRP
+168 LSMPEEGSKRP
-179 VPRLPRSRGVACGV
+179 VAHQPRGRGVACGV
-193 VKPTVESARLALS
+193 AKATMESARSALP
-206 PAAGSGSPKETP
+206 PATGSGPSKEIP
-218 MQRHVTVVNR
+218 MQRHVTVVTR
-228 PEKRLT
+228 SEKRLT
-234 VPPRFQKELQVHL
+234 VPSRFQKELQVHL
-247 SRSSSIDSNDNL
+247 SRSVSGDSNDNL
-259 NTSTAETHTVASG
+259 NTSVAETHTVASG
-272 PSAAPVSEVQG
+272 PSAAHISEVQS

-292 SSGVWVSKMPQ
+292 SSGVWVSKVPQ
-303 IYREMYWEELST
+303 IYREMYWEELSAT
-315 AVLRQ
+315 VLCQ

-350 PIAKSDTEQHKASQ
+350 PVAKSDAEKEKTSQ
-364 NVTSSKA
+364 NVSSSKV
-371 DPLLKPNMESTP
+371 DPLLKPNTETTSV
-383 ASLSSDFKQKI
+383 SLSGDFKQKV

-414 QDTYQLK
+414 QDTYQVK

-435 ICIVDYVSEVP
+435 VCVVDYVSDIP
-446 KKAIL
+446 RKAIL
-451 YAKPQRCIDANLN
+451 YAKPQRRTDENLN
-464 VTERVQRH
+464 VTEKVLKH
-472 GAMKATAEQQYEESK
+472 DGVKATAEQHYEESK
-487 DHYPENITVPP
+487 GQYPENITVPP
-498 LTIPSEGSVSIMVL
+498 LVIPSEGSVSVL
-512 ELKNTN
+512 VIELKNTN
-518 EVLIRYVGKDYSSAQ
+518 EVLIRYVGKEYSSAQ

-538 DMKAYY
+538 DMKIYY
-544 SQNSKV
+544 SQNSTV
-550 SLAQSLS
+550 SLAQSLG

-569 AWLRARIISL
+569 AWLRARIISI
-579 EDNRIKVCYVDH
+579 EDNRIKVYYVDH
-591 GFSDFVESNS
+591 GFSEFVESS
-601 LYKLQKQFHSL
+601 SVYKLQKQFHSL

-624 EVFCDDPVLVKAV
+624 EVFCDDPVLVKTV
-637 ESQTCSKIF
+637 ESQTCSKIL

-652 KSDVPLLVLYDT
+652 KSDTPLLVLYDT

-686 LHLQVDALYT
+686 LHLQVDALYKN
-696 HVRVTSVFSDG
+696 VRVTSVFSDG

-715 KGMSRLSEILQKL
+715 KGLSRLSEVLQKL
-728 EDYFHYKTSE
+728 EDYFHYKQTSE

-770 ALDVQFMDTGTV
+770 ALDVLFMDTGTV
-782 ATVKVSELKE
+782 GTVKVSELRE
-792 IPPQFLREVIA
+792 IPPQFLKEVIA
-803 IPPQALKCCLADLP
+803 IPPQAIKCCLADLP

-843 KVVKQDGSKGIVH
+843 KVVKQDSSKGIAH
-856 VYLFAPENFPD
+856 VYLFAPEKFPD
-867 MDHSINR
+867 MDHSVNR

-882 RHQKDVF
+882 KHQKDVF
-889 LSVTPSGTS
+889 LSVAPSGTS
-898 STKGTSDAVSAL
+898 STKVTSDVSAVR
-910 WLTSG
+910 LTSG
-915 KLEKSLS
+915 RLEKSFS
-922 DSPREP
+922 DSAREP
-928 SSAVAMADMPP
+928 SSAVSTTDMPP
-939 PLPLLRTGELMDVYV
+939 PLPLSKTGELMDVYV
-954 SVACHPGHFIIQPW
+954 SVACHPGHFIVQPW
-968 KELHNLEALMEEML
+968 NDLLKLEALMEEMI
-982 LYYSRAEEKPVN
+982 LYYSRVEEKPVN

-1035 VSVEKVRPLVD
+1035 VSIEKVQPLVD
-1046 AFRKLPFQAITAQ
+1046 TFRKLPFQAITAQ
-1059 LAGVKSQQWSEEASI
+1059 LAGVENQQWSEEASI
-1074 VFRNLVEKKPLVA
+1074 VFRNLVEKKALVA
-1087 QIQAV
+1087 HIQAV

-1117 WIHDFVSESLVEFSK
+1117 WIHDFVSQSLVEFSK

>member
-1 MQQCQHWLCGTPA
+1 
-14 VCSPTSRQ
+14 
-22 WVSLLLG
+22 
-29 FLSEE
+29 
-34 ASVEVKM
+34 M

-57 FKSGVPLSELQSEY
+57 FKNGVPLSELQAEY

-76 EWIPFRHLGYGTL
+76 EWIPFRHLGHGTL
-89 EGYLESIPGVVRMEG
+89 EGYLESVPGVVRMERN
-104 SKMGEVICH
+104 KMGEVICH
-113 AVACSETEPIAQLV
+113 AVACSETAPIAQLV
-127 ARQRSSKRKTGRQVN
+127 ARQRSSKRKMGRQVN

-148 NTSPVKLAGK
+148 NTSPVTLAGK

-168 LSVPEEGSKRP
+168 LSTPEEGSKRP
-179 VPRLPRSRGVACGV
+179 VPRPPRGRGVACGV
-193 VKPTVESARLALS
+193 VKSTVESARSALP
-206 PAAGSGSPKETP
+206 PAAGSGLSKEMP

-228 PEKRLT
+228 SEKRLT

-259 NTSTAETHTVASG
+259 NTSVAETHTGASG
-272 PSAAPVSEVQG
+272 PSAAHVNEVQS

-315 AVLRQ
+315 TVLRQ

-336 DQMDGLLYPAKKIT
+336 DQIDGLLYPAKKIP
-350 PIAKSDTEQHKASQ
+350 PIAKSDTEQEKASQ
-364 NVTSSKA
+364 SVPSSKV
-371 DPLLKPNMESTP
+371 DPLLKSNVETTP
-383 ASLSSDFKQKI
+383 ASLSSDFKQKV

-414 QDTYQLK
+414 QDTYQVK

-435 ICIVDYVSEVP
+435 VCIVDYVSEVP
-446 KKAIL
+446 RKAIL
-451 YAKPQRCIDANLN
+451 YAKPQRLIDENLN
-464 VTERVQRH
+464 VTEKVQRH
-472 GAMKATAEQQYEESK
+472 DGVKATAEQQYEESK
-487 DHYPENITVPP
+487 DQYAENITVPP
-498 LTIPSEGSVSIMVL
+498 LVIPSEGSVSVMVL

-544 SQNSKV
+544 SQNSTV
-550 SLAQSLS
+550 ARAQSLR

-569 AWLRARIISL
+569 AWLRARIVSL

-591 GFSDFVESNS
+591 GFSEFVESHS
-601 LYKLQKQFHSL
+601 VYKLQKQFNSL

-624 EVFCDDPVLVKAV
+624 EFFCDDPVLVKTV

-652 KSDVPLLVLYDT
+652 KSDIPLLVLYDT

-696 HVRVTSVFSDG
+696 NVRVTSVFSDG

-715 KGMSRLSEILQKL
+715 KGLSRLSEILQKL
-728 EDYFHYKTSE
+728 EDYFHYK
-738 FNVSLPFCGK
+738 
-748 ICLFPS
+748 
-754 KGKWARV
+754 
-761 EIRIIHTRR
+761 IRIIHTRR

-782 ATVKVSELKE
+782 ATVKVSELRE

-832 DTVMNCPEFSM
+832 DAVMNCPEFSM
-843 KVVKQDGSKGIVH
+843 KVVKQDGSKGIAH

-867 MDHSINR
+867 MDHSVNR

-882 RHQKDVF
+882 KHQKDVF
-889 LSVTPSGTS
+889 LSVAPSGTS
-898 STKGTSDAVSAL
+898 STKVASDAVSAL
-910 WLTSG
+910 RLTG
-915 KLEKSLS
+915 GRLEKSFS
-922 DSPREP
+922 DSTREP
-928 SSAVAMADMPP
+928 ISAASTTDMPP
-939 PLPLLRTGELMDVYV
+939 PLPLSKTGELMDVYV
-954 SVACHPGHFIIQPW
+954 SLACHPGHFIVQPW

-982 LYYSRAEEKPVN
+982 LYYSRAEEKRVN

-1035 VSVEKVRPLVD
+1035 VSVEKVQPLMD
-1046 AFRKLPFQAITAQ
+1046 TFRKLPFQAVTAQ

-1087 QIQAV
+1087 QIEAV
-1092 NESTNS
+1092 NESANP

-1117 WIHDFVSESLVEFSK
+1117 WIHDFVSQSLVEFSK

>member
-1 MQQCQHWLCGTPA
+1 MQD
-14 VCSPTSRQ
+14 
-22 WVSLLLG
+22 
-29 FLSEE
+29 
-34 ASVEVKM
+34 
-41 QEPEL
+41 PEL
-46 IAKTLRAVLHP
+46 IAKTVRAVLHP
-57 FKSGVPLSELQSEY
+57 FKNGVPLSELQGEY

-76 EWIPFRHLGYGTL
+76 DWIPFRHLGHGTL
-89 EGYLESIPGVVRMEG
+89 QGYLESIPGVVRMEG
-104 SKMGEVICH
+104 NKMGEVICH
-113 AVACSETEPIAQLV
+113 AVACSETVPIAQLV
-127 ARQRSSKRKTGRQVN
+127 ARQRSSKRKMGRQVN

-148 NTSPVKLAGK
+148 NTSPVTLAGK

-168 LSVPEEGSKRP
+168 LSMPEECSKRP
-179 VPRLPRSRGVACGV
+179 VPRPPRGRGVACGV
-193 VKPTVESARLALS
+193 VKPSMESARSAMP
-206 PAAGSGSPKETP
+206 PAAGSGPSKEIP

-228 PEKRLT
+228 SEKRLT

-247 SRSSSIDSNDNL
+247 SRSSSTDSN
-259 NTSTAETHTVASG
+259 ETHTVPSG
-272 PSAAPVSEVQG
+272 PPTGHVNEVQS
-283 RIKEILSKC
+283 RIMEILSKC

-336 DQMDGLLYPAKKIT
+336 DQMDGLLYPAKKM
-350 PIAKSDTEQHKASQ
+350 PPVAKSDTEQEKASQ
-364 NVTSSKA
+364 NVTASKV
-371 DPLLKPNMESTP
+371 DPLLKPKVETTP
-383 ASLSSDFKQKI
+383 ASLSSDVKQKV

-414 QDTYQLK
+414 QDTYQVK
-421 FPEDVLNNLELLSD
+421 FPEDILNNLELLSD
-435 ICIVDYVSEVP
+435 VCVVDYVSEVP
-446 KKAIL
+446 RKAIL
-451 YAKPQRCIDANLN
+451 YAKPQRCIDENLN
-464 VTERVQRH
+464 VTEKVQRH
-472 GAMKATAEQQYEESK
+472 DGAKATAEQQYEESK
-487 DHYPENITVPP
+487 DQYPENITVPP
-498 LTIPSEGSVSIMVL
+498 LIIPSEGSVSVIVL

-518 EVLIRYVGKDYSSAQ
+518 DVLIRINKIKIPLSVLGMSNVSLLSWYVGKDYSSAQ

-538 DMKAYY
+538 DMKAFY
-544 SQNSKV
+544 SKNSTV

-579 EDNRIKVCYVDH
+579 EDNKIKVCYVDH
-591 GFSDFVESNS
+591 GFSEFVESNS
-601 LYKLQKQFHSL
+601 VYKLQKQFGLL

-624 EVFCDDPVLVKAV
+624 EVFCDDPVLVKTV

-652 KSDVPLLVLYDT
+652 RSDIPLIVLYDT

-686 LHLQVDALYT
+686 LHLKVDGLYT
-696 HVRVTSVFSDG
+696 NVRVTSVFSDG

-715 KGMSRLSEILQKL
+715 KGLSRLSEILQKL
-728 EDYFHYKTSE
+728 EDFFHYKRTSE

-748 ICLFPS
+748 VCLFPS

-761 EIRIIHTRR
+761 EIRFIHSRR
-770 ALDVQFMDTGTV
+770 ALDVQFMDTGTA
-782 ATVKVSELKE
+782 ATVKISELRE
-792 IPPQFLREVIA
+792 IPPQFLREVVA
-803 IPPQALKCCLADLP
+803 IPPQAIKCCLADLP

-832 DTVMNCPEFSM
+832 DTVVNCPEFSM
-843 KVVKQDGSKGIVH
+843 KVVKQDGSKGIAH

-867 MDHSINR
+867 MDRSVNR

-882 RHQKDVF
+882 KHQKDVF

-898 STKGTSDAVSAL
+898 STKVTSDAVSAL
-910 WLTSG
+910 RSTSG
-915 KLEKSLS
+915 RVEKSVS
-922 DSPREP
+922 DSTREP
-928 SSAVAMADMPP
+928 SSTASTIDMPP
-939 PLPLLRTGELMDVYV
+939 PLPLSKTGELMDVYV
-954 SVACHPGHFIIQPW
+954 SVACHPGHFIVQPW
-968 KELHNLEALMEEML
+968 KELHNLEALMEEMI

-994 IEKNKLYAAK
+994 VEKNKLYAAK

-1035 VSVEKVRPLVD
+1035 VSIEKVQPLMD
-1046 AFRKLPFQAITAQ
+1046 TFRKLPFQAITAQ

-1092 NESTNS
+1092 NESANS

-1106 LVDTSLPDTDI
+1106 LVDTSHPDTDI
-1117 WIHDFVSESLVEFSK
+1117 WIHDFVSQSLVEFSK

>member
-1 MQQCQHWLCGTPA
+1 
-14 VCSPTSRQ
+14 
-22 WVSLLLG
+22 
-29 FLSEE
+29 
-34 ASVEVKM
+34 M

-46 IAKTLRAVLHP
+46 TAKTLRAVLHP
-57 FKSGVPLSELQSEY
+57 FKNGIPLSELQNEY
-71 KSLTG
+71 RSLTG
-76 EWIPFRHLGYGTL
+76 EWIPFRHLGHGTL
-89 EGYLESIPGVVRMEG
+89 EGYLASIPGVVRMER
-104 SKMGEVICH
+104 SKMGQVVCH
-113 AVACSETEPIAQLV
+113 AVACSETVSLAQLV
-127 ARQRSSKRKTGRQVN
+127 ARQRSSKKKMGRQVN

-148 NTSPVKLAGK
+148 NTSPVTLTGK

-179 VPRLPRSRGVACGV
+179 VPRPLRGRGVACGV
-193 VKPTVESARLALS
+193 VKPSTESARSTLP
-206 PAAGSGSPKETP
+206 PATGSGPPKEIP

-228 PEKRLT
+228 SEKRLT

-259 NTSTAETHTVASG
+259 NTPIVETHTVASG
-272 PSAAPVSEVQG
+272 PSAVPVNEIQN
-283 RIKEILSKC
+283 RIKEILNKS

-303 IYREMYWEELST
+303 IYQEMYWEELST
-315 AVLRQ
+315 AVLCQ

-328 TVEKVHRG
+328 TVEKVRRG
-336 DQMDGLLYPAKKIT
+336 DQMDGLLYPAKKIP
-350 PIAKSDTEQHKASQ
+350 PIAKSDTEQEKAYK
-364 NVTSSKA
+364 NVTSSKV
-371 DPLLKPNMESTP
+371 DPLLKPNMETTP
-383 ASLSSDFKQKI
+383 ASLSSDFKKKV

-414 QDTYQLK
+414 QDTYQVK
-421 FPEDVLNNLELLSD
+421 FPEDILNNLELLSD
-435 ICIVDYVSEVP
+435 VCIVDYVSEVP
-446 KKAIL
+446 RKAIL
-451 YAKPQRCIDANLN
+451 YAKPQRRVDENLN
-464 VTERVQRH
+464 VTEKVQRCDDV
-472 GAMKATAEQQYEESK
+472 KATAEQQYEESK
-487 DHYPENITVPP
+487 DQYPENITVPP
-498 LTIPSEGSVSIMVL
+498 LIIPSEGSVSVMVL

-544 SQNSKV
+544 SQNSSV
-550 SLAQSLS
+550 LLAQSLI

-569 AWLRARIISL
+569 AWLRAQIISL

-591 GFSDFVESNS
+591 GFSEFVESNS
-601 LYKLQKQFHSL
+601 VYRLQKQFHSL

-624 EVFCDDPVLVKAV
+624 EVFCDDPVLVKTV
-637 ESQTCSKIF
+637 ESQTCFKIF

-652 KSDVPLLVLYDT
+652 KTDTPVVVLYDT

-671 INATCLKALYDKSLE
+671 INANCLKALYDKSLE
-686 LHLQVDALYT
+686 LHLKIDALYT
-696 HVRVTSVFSDG
+696 NVRVTSVFSDG

-715 KGMSRLSEILQKL
+715 KGLSRLSEILQKI
-728 EDYFHYKTSE
+728 EDYFHYKISD

-761 EIRIIHTRR
+761 EIRTIHTRQ
-770 ALDVQFMDTGTV
+770 ALDVEFMDTGTV
-782 ATVKVSELKE
+782 TTVKVLELRE
-792 IPPQFLREVIA
+792 IPPQFLRELIA
-803 IPPQALKCCLADLP
+803 VPPQAIKCCLADLP
-817 PNTGMWTPDAVLWLR
+817 PNTGMWTPDAVLRLR

-843 KVVKQDGSKGIVH
+843 KVVKQDGSKGIAH

-867 MDHSINR
+867 MDRSVNR
-874 QIKNADLW
+874 QIRNADLW
-882 RHQKDVF
+882 KHQKDVF

-898 STKGTSDAVSAL
+898 STKVTSDAVSAL
-910 WLTSG
+910 RLTAG
-915 KLEKSLS
+915 RLEKSVS
-922 DSPREP
+922 DSAKDPI
-928 SSAVAMADMPP
+928 SAVSTIDMPP
-939 PLPLLRTGELMDVYV
+939 PLPLSKTGELMDVYV
-954 SVACHPGHFIIQPW
+954 SVACHPGHFIVQPW
-968 KELHNLEALMEEML
+968 KDLHNLEALMEEMI

-1035 VSVEKVRPLVD
+1035 VSIEKVQPLMD
-1046 AFRKLPFQAITAQ
+1046 AFRKLPFQAVMAQ
-1059 LAGVKSQQWSEEASI
+1059 LAGVKNQQWSEEASI

>member
-1 MQQCQHWLCGTPA
+1 
-14 VCSPTSRQ
+14 
-22 WVSLLLG
+22 
-29 FLSEE
+29 SE
-34 ASVEVKM
+34 K
-41 QEPEL
+41 
-46 IAKTLRAVLHP
+46 K
-57 FKSGVPLSELQSEY
+57 
-71 KSLTG
+71 
-76 EWIPFRHLGYGTL
+76 
-89 EGYLESIPGVVRMEG
+89 
-104 SKMGEVICH
+104 
-113 AVACSETEPIAQLV
+113 
-127 ARQRSSKRKTGRQVN
+127 
-142 CQMRLK
+142 
-148 NTSPVKLAGK
+148 
-158 PKGTLRQPRS
+158 
-168 LSVPEEGSKRP
+168 
-179 VPRLPRSRGVACGV
+179 
-193 VKPTVESARLALS
+193 
-206 PAAGSGSPKETP
+206 
-218 MQRHVTVVNR
+218 
-228 PEKRLT
+228 LT
-234 VPPRFQKELQVHL
+234 VSPRFQKELQVHL

-259 NTSTAETHTVASG
+259 NTSFVETRAVASG
-272 PSAAPVSEVQG
+272 PSAAHISEVQS
-283 RIKEILSKC
+283 RIKKVLNKC
-292 SSGVWVSKMPQ
+292 SSGVWLSKMPQ
-303 IYREMYWEELST
+303 IYWEMFREELNTS
-315 AVLRQ
+315 VLHQ

-336 DQMDGLLYPAKKIT
+336 DQMDGLLYPAKKT
-350 PIAKSDTEQHKASQ
+350 PPTAKSDTEQEKASQ

-371 DPLLKPNMESTP
+371 DPLLKPNMETVP
-383 ASLSSDFKQKI
+383 ASLSSDFKQKV

-414 QDTYQLK
+414 QDTYQVK
-421 FPEDVLNNLELLSD
+421 FPEDILNHLELLSD
-435 ICIVDYVSEVP
+435 VCVVDYVSEVP
-446 KKAIL
+446 RKAIL
-451 YAKPQRCIDANLN
+451 YAKPQRCVDENLN
-464 VTERVQRH
+464 VTEKVHRRDSV
-472 GAMKATAEQQYEESK
+472 KATAEQHYEESK
-487 DHYPENITVPP
+487 NQYPENITVPP
-498 LTIPSEGSVSIMVL
+498 LIVPSEGSVSVMVI

-544 SQNSKV
+544 SQNSTV

-579 EDNRIKVCYVDH
+579 EDNRIKASNYFFWHLEKDLKQSC
-591 GFSDFVESNS
+591 FSDTHEFVESNS
-601 LYKLQKQFHSL
+601 VYKLQKQFHLL

-624 EVFCDDPVLVKAV
+624 EDFCDDPVLVKTV

-652 KSDVPLLVLYDT
+652 KSDIPLLVLYDT

-696 HVRVTSVFSDG
+696 NVRVTSVFSDG

-715 KGMSRLSEILQKL
+715 KGLSRLSEILQKL
-728 EDYFHYKTSE
+728 EDFFHYKQASE

-782 ATVKVSELKE
+782 ATVKVSELRE
-792 IPPQFLREVIA
+792 IPPQLLREVIA
-803 IPPQALKCCLADLP
+803 IPPQAIKCCLADLP
-817 PNTGMWTPDAVLWLR
+817 PNTGMWTPDAVLCLR

-843 KVVKQDGSKGIVH
+843 KVVKQDGSKGIAH
-856 VYLFAPENFPD
+856 IYLFAPENFPD

-882 RHQKDVF
+882 KHQKDVF

-898 STKGTSDAVSAL
+898 STKVTSDAVSAL
-910 WLTSG
+910 QLTSG
-915 KLEKSLS
+915 KLEKGFS
-922 DSPREP
+922 DSAREP
-928 SSAVAMADMPP
+928 ISAASATEMPP
-939 PLPLLRTGELMDVYV
+939 PLPLSKTGELMDVYV
-954 SVACHPGHFIIQPW
+954 SVACHPGHFIVQPW
-968 KELHNLEALMEEML
+968 KELHNLEALMEEMI

-994 IEKNKLYAAK
+994 VEKNKLYAAK
-1004 IENQWYRVI
+1004 IGNQWYRVI

-1035 VSVEKVRPLVD
+1035 VSIEKVQPLMD
-1046 AFRKLPFQAITAQ
+1046 TFRKLPFQAITAQ

-1092 NESTNS
+1092 NESANS

-1106 LVDTSLPDTDI
+1106 LVDTSLPDTDV
-1117 WIHDFVSESLVEFSK
+1117 WIHDFVSQSLVEFSK

>member
-1 MQQCQHWLCGTPA
+1 
-14 VCSPTSRQ
+14 
-22 WVSLLLG
+22 
-29 FLSEE
+29 
-34 ASVEVKM
+34 M

-57 FKSGVPLSELQSEY
+57 FKNGIPLSELQGEY

-76 EWIPFRHLGYGTL
+76 EWIPFRHLGHGTL

-104 SKMGEVICH
+104 NKIGEVICH
-113 AVACSETEPIAQLV
+113 AVACSETVPIAQLV
-127 ARQRSSKRKTGRQVN
+127 ARQRSSKRKMGRQVN

-148 NTSPVKLAGK
+148 NTSPVTLAGK
-158 PKGTLRQPRS
+158 PKGTLRQPRP
-168 LSVPEEGSKRP
+168 LSMPEEGSKRP
-179 VPRLPRSRGVACGV
+179 VPRLPRGRGVACGV
-193 VKPTVESARLALS
+193 VKPSMESARPALP
-206 PAAGSGSPKETP
+206 PATGSGPPKEIP

-228 PEKRLT
+228 SEKRLT

-259 NTSTAETHTVASG
+259 NTSIAETHTVASG
-272 PSAAPVSEVQG
+272 PSAAHVNEVQN

-336 DQMDGLLYPAKKIT
+336 DQMDGLLYPAKKIP
-350 PIAKSDTEQHKASQ
+350 PIAKSDTEQEKASE
-364 NVTSSKA
+364 NVTSSKV
-371 DPLLKPNMESTP
+371 DPLLKPNIDTRP
-383 ASLSSDFKQKI
+383 GSLSSDFKQKV

-414 QDTYQLK
+414 QDTYQVK
-421 FPEDVLNNLELLSD
+421 FPEDILNNLELLSD
-435 ICIVDYVSEVP
+435 VCVVDYVSEVP
-446 KKAIL
+446 RKAIL
-451 YAKPQRCIDANLN
+451 YAKPQRRIDENLN
-464 VTERVQRH
+464 VTEKVQRH
-472 GAMKATAEQQYEESK
+472 DGVKATAEQQCEESK
-487 DHYPENITVPP
+487 DQYPENITVPP
-498 LTIPSEGSVSIMVL
+498 LIIPSEGSVSVMVL

-544 SQNSKV
+544 SQNSTV

-591 GFSDFVESNS
+591 GFSEFVESNS
-601 LYKLQKQFHSL
+601 VYKLQKQFNSL

-624 EVFCDDPVLVKAV
+624 EVFCDDPVLVKTV

-652 KSDVPLLVLYDT
+652 KSDIPLLILYDT

-671 INATCLKALYDKSLE
+671 INATCLKALYDKSLA

-696 HVRVTSVFSDG
+696 NVRVTSVFSDG

-715 KGMSRLSEILQKL
+715 KGLSRLSEILQKL
-728 EDYFHYKTSE
+728 EDYFHYKQTSD

-782 ATVKVSELKE
+782 ATVKVSELRE

-803 IPPQALKCCLADLP
+803 IPPQ
-817 PNTGMWTPDAVLWLR
+817 
-832 DTVMNCPEFSM
+832 
-843 KVVKQDGSKGIVH
+843 VVKQDDSKGIAH

-867 MDHSINR
+867 MDHSVNR

-882 RHQKDVF
+882 KHQKDVF
-889 LSVTPSGTS
+889 LSVSPSGTS
-898 STKGTSDAVSAL
+898 STKVTSDAVSAQQ
-910 WLTSG
+910 LTSG
-915 KLEKSLS
+915 RLEKSVS
-922 DSPREP
+922 DSAREP
-928 SSAVAMADMPP
+928 SSAVSTIDMPP
-939 PLPLLRTGELMDVYV
+939 PLPLSKTGELMDVYV
-954 SVACHPGHFIIQPW
+954 SVACHPGHFIVQPW
-968 KELHNLEALMEEML
+968 KELHNLEALMEEMI

-1035 VSVEKVRPLVD
+1035 VSIEKVQPLMD
-1046 AFRKLPFQAITAQ
+1046 TFRKLPFQAITAQ

-1117 WIHDFVSESLVEFSK
+1117 WIHDFVSQSLVEFSK

>member
-1 MQQCQHWLCGTPA
+1 
-14 VCSPTSRQ
+14 SR
-22 WVSLLLG
+22 LY
-29 FLSEE
+29 FCLS
-34 ASVEVKM
+34 
-41 QEPEL
+41 
-46 IAKTLRAVLHP
+46 
-57 FKSGVPLSELQSEY
+57 
-71 KSLTG
+71 
-76 EWIPFRHLGYGTL
+76 
-89 EGYLESIPGVVRMEG
+89 
-104 SKMGEVICH
+104 
-113 AVACSETEPIAQLV
+113 
-127 ARQRSSKRKTGRQVN
+127 
-142 CQMRLK
+142 
-148 NTSPVKLAGK
+148 
-158 PKGTLRQPRS
+158 
-168 LSVPEEGSKRP
+168 
-179 VPRLPRSRGVACGV
+179 
-193 VKPTVESARLALS
+193 
-206 PAAGSGSPKETP
+206 
-218 MQRHVTVVNR
+218 
-228 PEKRLT
+228 
-234 VPPRFQKELQVHL
+234 
-247 SRSSSIDSNDNL
+247 DNL
-259 NTSTAETHTVASG
+259 NTSTAETHTVAFG
-272 PSAAPVSEVQG
+272 PSAAPVNEVQG

-350 PIAKSDTEQHKASQ
+350 PIAKSGTEQHKASQ

-383 ASLSSDFKQKI
+383 ASLSSDFKQRI

-414 QDTYQLK
+414 QDTYQVK

-472 GAMKATAEQQYEESK
+472 GGMKATAEQQYEESK

-498 LTIPSEGSVSIMVL
+498 LTIPSEGAVSIMVL
-512 ELKNTN
+512 ELRNTN
-518 EVLIRYVGKDYSSAQ
+518 EVLIYVGKDYSSAQ

-579 EDNRIKVCYVDH
+579 EDNRIKASNYFFWHLEKDLEHTVC
-591 GFSDFVESNS
+591 
-601 LYKLQKQFHSL
+601 LT
-612 PFQAAKC
+612 
-619 KLAGL
+619 GL

-728 EDYFHYKTSE
+728 EDYFHYKQTSE

-867 MDHSINR
+867 MDHSINQ

-910 WLTSG
+910 RLTSG
-915 KLEKSLS
+915 RLEKSFS

-928 SSAVAMADMPP
+928 SSAVAMTDMPP
-939 PLPLLRTGELMDVYV
+939 PLPLLKTGELMDVYV

-1004 IENQWYRVI
+1004 IENQWYRVV

-1046 AFRKLPFQAITAQ
+1046 AFKKLPFQAITAQ